1 MNIPLLIF
9 LCLTD
14 VAFLVFIILTMI
26 KDSVIRNYADL
37 KYSIIMQTMHF
48 MSKISDNGTSYINDS
63 YEIEGI
69 NNNTDLKSKLQDFDK
84 YGLRIFLD
92 IDSAKKIYN
101 TLSKEDSE
109 IAAIAVWQ
117 LCRTRTGVII
127 KSGYNTRVDNILSF
141 LRTRDKEIHIKDLT
155 YLDNLTIEEQ
165 VILLAAGDTF
175 EKILEA
181 YEETYHKYLKVK
193 YKIKVK
199 K

>member
-14 VAFLVFIILTMI
+14 AAFLIFIMLTMI
-26 KDSVIRNYADL
+26 KDSVTRNYVDL

-69 NNNTDLKSKLQDFDK
+69 NNTSLKSKLQDFDK

-109 IAAIAVWQ
+109 ITAIAVWQ

-127 KSGYNTRVDNILSF
+127 KSSYSTRVDNILSF
-141 LRTRDKEIHIKDLT
+141 LRTRDKEIRIKDLT

-165 VILLAAGDTF
+165 VILLAAGDIF

-181 YEETYHKYLKVK
+181 YEEAYHKYLRVK
-193 YKIKVK
+193 HKIKVK

>member
-1 MNIPLLIF
+1 
-9 LCLTD
+9 
-14 VAFLVFIILTMI
+14 MI
-26 KDSVIRNYADL
+26 KDSAIRNYVDL

-48 MSKISDNGTSYINDS
+48 VSKISDNGTSYINDS

-69 NNNTDLKSKLQDFDK
+69 DNTSLKSKLRDFDK

-92 IDSAKKIYN
+92 TGSAKKIYEI
-101 TLSKEDSE
+101 LYKEDSE
-109 IAAIAVWQ
+109 IAAIAAWQ

-141 LRTRDKEIHIKDLT
+141 LRTRDKEISIKDLT

-165 VILLAAGDTF
+165 VILLAAGDIF

-181 YEETYHKYLKVK
+181 YEETYHKYLRVK
-193 YKIKVK
+193 YKIIVK

>member
-14 VAFLVFIILTMI
+14 AAFLVFIILTMI
-26 KDSVIRNYADL
+26 KDSVTRNYVDL

-48 MSKISDNGTSYINDS
+48 VSKISDNGTSYINDS

-69 NNNTDLKSKLQDFDK
+69 NNTSLKSKLQDFDK

-92 IDSAKKIYN
+92 TSSAKKIYN
-101 TLSKEDSE
+101 ILNKEDSE

-117 LCRTRTGVII
+117 LCRTRTGIII
-127 KSGYNTRVDNILSF
+127 KSCYSTRVDNILSF
-141 LRTRDKEIHIKDLT
+141 LKTRDKEISIKDFT
-155 YLDNLTIEEQ
+155 CLDNLTIEEQ
-165 VILLAAGDTF
+165 VILLAAGDIF
-175 EKILEA
+175 EKILGA
-181 YEETYHKYLKVK
+181 YEETYHKYLRVK

>member
-9 LCLTD
+9 LGLTD
-14 VAFLVFIILTMI
+14 AAFLVFIMLTMI

-48 MSKISDNGTSYINDS
+48 VSKISDNGTSYINDS

-69 NNNTDLKSKLQDFDK
+69 NNTSLRSKLRDFDK

-92 IDSAKKIYN
+92 ISSAKKIYN
-101 TLSKEDSE
+101 ILNKEDSE
-109 IAAIAVWQ
+109 IAAIAAWQ

-127 KSGYNTRVDNILSF
+127 KSGYSARVDNILSF
-141 LRTRDKEIHIKDLT
+141 LKTRDKEIRIKDLT

-165 VILLAAGDTF
+165 VILLAAGDIF
-175 EKILEA
+175 EKILEV
-181 YEETYHKYLKVK
+181 YEETYHKYLRVK
-193 YKIKVK
+193 YNIKVK

>member
-14 VAFLVFIILTMI
+14 AAFLVFIMLTMI
-26 KDSVIRNYADL
+26 KDSVIKDYVDL

-69 NNNTDLKSKLQDFDK
+69 NNTDLKSKLRDFDK

-92 IDSAKKIYN
+92 ISSAKKIYEI
-101 TLSKEDSE
+101 LDKEDAE
-109 IAAIAVWQ
+109 IAAIAAWQ

-127 KSGYNTRVDNILSF
+127 KSGYSARVDNILSF
-141 LRTRDKEIHIKDLT
+141 LKTRDKEISIKDFT
-155 YLDNLTIEEQ
+155 CLDNLTIEEQ
-165 VILLAAGDTF
+165 VILLAAGDIF

-181 YEETYHKYLKVK
+181 YEETYHKYLRVK

-199 K
+199 